1 MSQEFVLGLARE
13 ALSVMLLVA
22 APVLL
27 LSLLVGLAVSIFQA
41 ATHIQEPTMTFVPK
55 IVAVFTGLL
64 IFGPWML
71 NLIVSFAGTLIGSMS
86 QVIR

>member
-1 MSQEFVLGLARE
+1 MSQDFVVGLARE
-13 ALSVMLLVA
+13 AVSVMLLIA

-41 ATHIQEPTMTFVPK
+41 ATQIQEPTMTFVPK

-64 IFGPWML
+64 VFGPWML
-71 NLIVSFAGTLIGSMS
+71 NQMVNFTTNLISAMLT
-86 QVIR
+86 VIR

>member
-1 MSQEFVLGLARE
+1 
-13 ALSVMLLVA
+13 MLLVA

-27 LSLLVGLAVSIFQA
+27 LSLLVGLTISVFQA

-64 IFGPWML
+64 VFGPWML
-71 NLIVSFAGTLIGSMS
+71 NMVVNFAATLIGSMS
-86 QVIR
+86 DVIR